1 MNGCPWYDE
10 YSQCCMWER
19 MERIYRFPW
28 EKKEVDLVIKEC
40 LEEMP

>member
-1 MNGCPWYDE
+1 
-10 YSQCCMWER
+10 MWER

-28 EKKEVDLVIKEC
+28 EKKEVDPVIEAC